1 MLDYSDRVRTL
12 RQRQLVHVYPQP
24 ATDFSALRVRAHH
37 IPRSRVRLPKLF
49 HRGHEEHV
57 VGDTDTEPA
66 DGVKNVD
73 TPRPAQVKRMISDS
87 DDTDADAMVYGG
99 TRISEQQRRKSTK
112 LAAFSEQPTEMSIVE
127 QLFSDDPDVGVH
139 IGTSDEV
146 CAVDMAEMKERNKCH
161 KCTFIPVL
169 QGTGVT
175 PPTHGKGDINT
186 DADSSATNTSFVDA
200 AQIAEV
206 NRKLR
211 EEAATRLLRAAVENL
226 QRLENRPRD
235 TLRVLATLRAQR
247 RLLGRR
253 RPSNL
258 EAIPEVEHSSIAA
271 EKTVGERPSIHML
284 SESTDKRVSLEHEA
298 EDEVDQSAYN
308 AFGSRGSVSETKKG
322 KWNSSYSY
330 DQSSR
335 TSSSHFSF
343 GPSKQ
348 EMVHFGS
355 SGLFKTNRLQ
365 MHANRKFKQRNVKY
379 KS

>member
-24 ATDFSALRVRAHH
+24 AADFSALRVRAHH
-37 IPRSRVRLPKLF
+37 IPRSRVRLPRLF
-49 HRGHEEHV
+49 HREHEEHLV
-57 VGDTDTEPA
+57 GGGDTVLA
-66 DGVKNVD
+66 DGVENVD
-73 TPRPAQVKRMISDS
+73 TPRPVQVKRMISDS
-87 DDTDADAMVYGG
+87 DYSAADASVYGG
-99 TRISEQQRRKSTK
+99 THSSALQRRKSTK
-112 LAAFSEQPTEMSIVE
+112 LAALSEQPTDMSIVE
-127 QLFSDDPDVGVH
+127 QLFSDDPDVGVPM
-139 IGTSDEV
+139 GTSDEV
-146 CAVDMAEMKERNKCH
+146 CAVNMAELKERNKCH

-175 PPTHGKGDINT
+175 PPTHEKSDV
-186 DADSSATNTSFVDA
+186 DADADNGATNTSFVDA

-258 EAIPEVEHSSIAA
+258 EAIPEVEHSSTAA
-271 EKTVGERPSIHML
+271 EKTAGERPSIHML
-284 SESTDKRVSLEHEA
+284 SQSTDKRVSLVREA

-308 AFGSRGSVSETKKG
+308 AFGSRGSVSETRKS
-322 KWNSSYSY
+322 KWHSSYSY

-335 TSSSHFSF
+335 TSSSQFSF

-365 MHANRKFKQRNVKY
+365 MHANRKFKQRKVKY